1 TTRALKQL
9 AVHAGADEVQVPG
22 GAGTHRFRARSKGVA
37 ALLNRLAA
45 HPDIEFVEPNFIVY
59 AVAVPN
65 DPRFNELWGLQNLG
79 QTINGVPGT
88 PGADIHAV
96 PAWDITTG
104 STATVVAVIDTGI
117 DYTHPDLVANVW
129 SAPTAFTVTI
139 AVHTITCP
147 AGSHGFNAI
156 ANNPDPT
163 DYNEHS

>member
-88 PGADIHAV
+88 TGADIRAV
-96 PAWDITTG
+96 PAWDITIG
-104 STATVVAVIDTGI
+104 SAPAPRAASAPRTPH
-117 DYTHPDLVANVW
+117 THPHP
-129 SAPTAFTVTI
+129 SPT
-139 AVHTITCP
+139 P
-147 AGSHGFNAI
+147 
-156 ANNPDPT
+156 
-163 DYNEHS
+163 